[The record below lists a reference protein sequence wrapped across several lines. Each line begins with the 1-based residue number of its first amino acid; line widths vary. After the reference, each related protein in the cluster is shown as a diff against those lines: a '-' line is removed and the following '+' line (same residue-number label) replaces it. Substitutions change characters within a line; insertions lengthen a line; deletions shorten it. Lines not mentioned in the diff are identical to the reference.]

1 MSGMAL
7 TRTAP
12 PRAVALVSAAAAGGT
27 ALVGTGLPAA
37 AAAAA
42 TPNATAAANAAT
54 THAAASTLITL
65 TVAGVPALSVN
76 AFEGSYATSTMAQN
90 GGDSSA
96 DGSQDPTGVLDRVT
110 LDQPAQSKTH
120 SDPAKNWADAQPAVE
135 YSLHGKKLYSI
146 SSVDSHAECVPSS
159 PGATTYVHTAPDSVT
174 VLGTSLTTGKT
185 TLPVT
190 GAQLGVTGV
199 DHGSLAVTYSTTAAQ
214 EQQTSA
220 TSAHAHLDLSISG
233 VFYDKAGK
241 QLYSG
246 LVQKLRL
253 GDVQVACQSSG
264 TASPSPTPSPTGTQ
278 PTPGSPI
285 AVAGNPPVAPG
296 PGVDPAVDPEGP
308 AVVEGED
315 GGPDS
320 AGNVPAAHQGRH
332 SAHKRS
338 RSKSEPGAGAPAD
351 GPALPAANVGKAV
364 APDNGDG
371 SIWWALLSVLGL
383 GGGTG
388 LYFATRRG
396 RGRHQ

>member
-1 MSGMAL
+1 MAL
-7 TRTAP
+7 TRTVP

-27 ALVGTGLPAA
+27 ALVGTGLPVT
-37 AAAAA
+37 AAA
-42 TPNATAAANAAT
+42 TPNGTAAANAAT

-65 TVAGVPALSVN
+65 TVAGVPTLSLN

-90 GGDSSA
+90 GGDNSA

-146 SSVDSHAECVPSS
+146 SSVDSHAECVPAST
-159 PGATTYVHTAPDSVT
+159 GATTYVHTAPDSVT
-174 VLGTSLTTGKT
+174 VLGTNLTTGKT

-199 DHGSLAVTYSTTAAQ
+199 DHGSLEVTYSTTAAQ

-285 AVAGNPPVAPG
+285 TVAGNPPVAPG
-296 PGVDPAVDPEGP
+296 PGVGPEGP

-320 AGNVPAAHQGRH
+320 ATYVPAAHQGRH

-338 RSKSEPGAGAPAD
+338 RSKSEPGAGGPAE
-351 GPALPAANVGKAV
+351 GPALPAANVSKAV